1 MLLIRWFLK
10 ALSVLVVK
18 TNSTENTTIMQQDIS
33 YIAGPKWEKVLLSEN
48 SFKYFF
54 VLVSFN
60 NIKQVKKQKGKN
72 CCLNFNIPKIF

>member
-33 YIAGPKWEKVLLSEN
+33 YIAGPKGEKVLLSEN
-48 SFKYFF
+48 SFKLFF
-54 VLVSFN
+54 LF
-60 NIKQVKKQKGKN
+60 
-72 CCLNFNIPKIF
+72 

>member
-33 YIAGPKWEKVLLSEN
+33 YIAGPKWEKIFLSEN

-60 NIKQVKKQKGKN
+60 SIKQVKKQKGKN
-72 CCLNFNIPKIF
+72 CY